1 MPHTLLK
8 FKFNI
13 TEIVTTQMAYIEATL
28 IEIGNQKI
36 DQIINE
42 LLRTCP
48 PPPVINTI
56 FKQKEAIEGL
66 FNTFDSKIS
75 KFGAMANKID
85 PIVDSFKFLVELL
98 SHFPA
103 PTTIGT
109 PPGPAGGV
117 IFSLPQ
123 GAVQG
128 QSAMLTKYIKVVED
142 LENEKESI
150 ISLVGDTA
158 GIFDPIKVR
167 LAQIDRLLGHCLRNP
182 GSELSTNARVI
193 NPFLLNSDDLTNRKL
208 LQEAFGQPGDTT
220 LEEDIYNTLS
230 KEGLMGTCS
239 LGPEYITR
247 EQCEAAGGIWTEG
260 TASVG
265 DLPGNLT
272 AAQLGIAFEG
282 TSIGIDEDNTLGGE
296 TYRSP
301 SGALYT
307 LKIEKDPNSP
317 GVAQRKR
324 AIAVD
329 FRGITV
335 LRGPFSFS
343 SSDKVLRD
351 EIKFRIDNQLP

>member
-1 MPHTLLK
+1 
-8 FKFNI
+8 
-13 TEIVTTQMAYIEATL
+13 
-28 IEIGNQKI
+28 
-36 DQIINE
+36 
-42 LLRTCP
+42 
-48 PPPVINTI
+48 
-56 FKQKEAIEGL
+56 
-66 FNTFDSKIS
+66 
-75 KFGAMANKID
+75 
-85 PIVDSFKFLVELL
+85 
-98 SHFPA
+98 
-103 PTTIGT
+103 
-109 PPGPAGGV
+109 
-117 IFSLPQ
+117 
-123 GAVQG
+123 
-128 QSAMLTKYIKVVED
+128 MLTKYIKVVED

-150 ISLVGDTA
+150 LSLVGDTE
-158 GIFDPIKVR
+158 GIFDPIKAR
-167 LAQIDRLLGHCLRNP
+167 LAQIDRLCGHCIQNP

-220 LEEDIYNTLS
+220 LEQDIYSTLS

-239 LGPEYITR
+239 LGPEYVTR

-272 AAQLGIAFEG
+272 AAQLATAFEG
-282 TSIGIDEDNTLGGE
+282 TSIGIDKDNTLGGE
-296 TYRSP
+296 SYRSP

-317 GVAQRKR
+317 EIAQRKR